1 MCFQNNIHLK
11 KICAKFDYCNQH
23 PSCDYISVSTSFDW
37 PPTKLHAVTST
48 VHSSS
53 SIVLLN
59 ILFCVLQIQ
68 EKPDLKSEE
77 KAVDDGSSS
86 GVNDGGDS
94 HANNGPVQY

>member
-1 MCFQNNIHLK
+1 MLY
-11 KICAKFDYCNQH
+11 KFGL
-23 PSCDYISVSTSFDW
+23 DW
-37 PPTKLHAVTST
+37 PPTKLHAVTCPLERSLI

-68 EKPDLKSEE
+68 EKPDLKSED